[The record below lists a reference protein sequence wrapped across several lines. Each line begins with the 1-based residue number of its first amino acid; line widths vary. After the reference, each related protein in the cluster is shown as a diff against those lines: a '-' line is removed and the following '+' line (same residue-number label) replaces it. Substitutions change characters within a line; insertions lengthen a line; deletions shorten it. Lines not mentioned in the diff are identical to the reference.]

1 MFCRYCGKELDDE
14 VQICPE
20 CGQAVEAAPQQEEPV
35 EQVVAPE
42 KPKGKG
48 KLIAAVCVAVAA
60 LVALAVVLLFAMGVI
75 KPPRAN
81 NVFKKDS
88 YSVSD
93 EVAVKKAD
101 VEVAQLNDEELTNS
115 ELQIFYWMQ
124 VYEFANYYG
133 SYLSYVGLDMTQP
146 LDSQVCAYDETMT
159 WQQYFLNVAVETW
172 QRYQLLCELAD
183 EADYTLSEEDQ
194 ASLDA
199 VPENLKTMAQQY
211 GYDTVEQMLQ
221 DDLGPGCTQEAYL
234 EYIETCTIA
243 MAYYDSIYTD
253 MIPTDEQVEAYFT
266 AHEAEFKDSGITKE
280 SGLVADVRH
289 ILVAIEGGTTDE
301 NGTTTYTDAE
311 WEACYN
317 KAEAIL
323 NEWKS
328 GEATE
333 ESFAALVAENTDDGG
348 SSTTGGLYEGITATS
363 SYVEE
368 FRAWAVDMSRQPG
381 DTDIVKTQFGYHIMY
396 FVEGEPEWKTTAT
409 SQYMAEELENM
420 LEAAKE
426 KWPTKINYS
435 KIVLGE
441 RATAEVEDTTAAT
454 GETTEHVH
462 ETTEDTTETPV
473 ETEEFVETEE
483 YVDPDFVEE
492 TAPDEEFYDEI
503 EYTE

>member
-1 MFCRYCGKELDDE
+1 MFCRYCGKEMDDE

-20 CGQAVEAAPQQEEPV
+20 CGQPVEVVSQEEAPV
-35 EQVVAPE
+35 EQVIAPE

-48 KLIAAVCVAVAA
+48 GIIAAVCVAVAA
-60 LVALAVVLLFAMGVI
+60 LVALAVVLLFAMGVL

-81 NVFKKDS
+81 DVFKKDS

-93 EVAVKKAD
+93 ETAIKKAD
-101 VEVAQLNDEELTNS
+101 VVVAKLSDEELTNS

-146 LDSQVCAYDETMT
+146 LDAQVCAYDETMT
-159 WQQYFLNVAVETW
+159 WQQYFLDVAVETW

-183 EADYTLSEEDQ
+183 EADFELSEEEQ
-194 ASLDA
+194 ASLEA
-199 VPENLKTMAQQY
+199 VPESLKTMAEQY
-211 GYDTVEQMLQ
+211 GYDTVDQLLQ
-221 DDLGPGCTQEAYL
+221 DDMGPGCTQEAYL
-234 EYIETCTIA
+234 DYVETCTVA
-243 MAYYDSIYTD
+243 MAYYSSIYSGMT
-253 MIPTDEQVEAYFT
+253 PTDEQVEAYFT
-266 AHEAEFKDSGITKE
+266 AHETEFEESGITKE
-280 SGLVADVRH
+280 SGLVSDVRH

-311 WEACYN
+311 WQACYD

-348 SSTTGGLYEGITATS
+348 SASTGGLYEGITATS
-363 SYVEE
+363 SFVEE

-381 DTDIVKTQFGYHIMY
+381 DTAIVKTQFGYHIMY

-409 SQYMAEELENM
+409 SQYMADELENM
-420 LEAAKE
+420 IKAAEE

-441 RATAEVEDTTAAT
+441 RTTAEVEETTAAA
-454 GETTEHVH
+454 GETTGADVEA
-462 ETTEDTTETPV
+462 TNATDATDTTGA
-473 ETEEFVETEE
+473 TE
-483 YVDPDFVEE
+483 
-492 TAPDEEFYDEI
+492 
-503 EYTE
+503 

>member
-14 VQICPE
+14 AQLCPE
-20 CGQAVEAAPQQEEPV
+20 CGQPVETVSQQEAPV
-35 EQVVAPE
+35 EQAPVPE

-48 KLIAAVCVAVAA
+48 KLIAAICVAVAA
-60 LVALAVVLLFAMGVI
+60 LAALAVVLLFAMGVL

-81 NVFKKDS
+81 DVFKKDS

-93 EVAVKKAD
+93 EDAVKKAD
-101 VEVAQLNDEELTNS
+101 VVIAQMNDEELTNS

-159 WQQYFLNVAVETW
+159 WQQYFLDIAVETW

-183 EADYTLSEEDQ
+183 EAGYTLSEEDQ

-199 VPENLKTMAQQY
+199 VPENLETMAQQY

-234 EYIETCTIA
+234 DYIEICTVA
-243 MAYYDSIYTD
+243 VSYYNSIYSD
-253 MIPTDEQVEAYFT
+253 MTPTDEQVEAYFT
-266 AHEAEFKDSGITKE
+266 AHEAEFEESGITRE
-280 SGLVADVRH
+280 SGLVSDVRH

-311 WEACYN
+311 WQACYD
-317 KAEAIL
+317 KAEEIL

-333 ESFAALVAENTDDGG
+333 ESFAALVAQYTDDGG
-348 SSTTGGLYEGITATS
+348 SSSTGGLYEGITATS

-396 FVEGEPEWKTTAT
+396 FVEGEPEWKSTAT
-409 SQYMAEELENM
+409 SQYMAEELENL
-420 LEAAKE
+420 LEAAEE

-441 RATAEVEDTTAAT
+441 RATSEVEETTAAT
-454 GETTEHVH
+454 GTTTEHVH
-462 ETTEDTTETPV
+462 DATEDTSGTSE
-473 ETEEFVETEE
+473 ETEEIVQT
-483 YVDPDFVEE
+483 DPVEE
-492 TAPDEEFYDEI
+492 PEPSEDTVAA
-503 EYTE
+503 TE

>member
-20 CGQAVEAAPQQEEPV
+20 CGQPVEVASQQEAPV
-35 EQVVAPE
+35 EQAIAPE

-60 LVALAVVLLFAMGVI
+60 LAALAVVLLFAMGVL

-81 NVFKKDS
+81 DVFKKDS

-93 EVAVKKAD
+93 EDAVKKAD
-101 VEVAQLNDEELTNS
+101 VVIAELGDEELTNS

-146 LDSQVCAYDETMT
+146 LDSQTCAYDDTMT
-159 WQQYFLNVAVETW
+159 WQQYFLDVAVETW

-183 EADYTLSEEDQ
+183 EADFELSEDEQ
-194 ASLDA
+194 AGLEA
-199 VPENLKTMAQQY
+199 VPESLKTMAEQY

-234 EYIETCTIA
+234 DYIEICTVA
-243 MAYYDSIYTD
+243 MAYYNSIYSD
-253 MIPTDEQVEAYFT
+253 MTPTDEQVEAYFT
-266 AHEAEFKDSGITKE
+266 AHEAEFKESGITKE
-280 SGLVADVRH
+280 SGLVSDVRH

-311 WEACYN
+311 WEACYD

-323 NEWKS
+323 NEWRS

-348 SSTTGGLYEGITATS
+348 SASTGGLYEGITATS

-381 DTDIVKTQFGYHIMY
+381 DTEIVKTQFGYHIMY

-420 LEAAKE
+420 LEAAEE

-441 RATAEVEDTTAAT
+441 RATAEVEDTTAPVDAT
-454 GETTEHVH
+454 GETTEA
-462 ETTEDTTETPV
+462 TAGITNATDAADTTGA
-473 ETEEFVETEE
+473 TE
-483 YVDPDFVEE
+483 
-492 TAPDEEFYDEI
+492 
-503 EYTE
+503 